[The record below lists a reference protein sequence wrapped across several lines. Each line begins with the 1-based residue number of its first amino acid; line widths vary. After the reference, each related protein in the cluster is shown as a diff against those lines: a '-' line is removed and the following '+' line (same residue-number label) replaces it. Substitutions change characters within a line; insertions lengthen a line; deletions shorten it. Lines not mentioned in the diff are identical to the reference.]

1 MFRFPLRRIPEWA
14 QEVEHARAAYE
25 ALAPLEAERMG
36 ELAGWVLVE
45 HVLHDMRLDGYRL
58 ERERLRQLLL
68 EGGEAQTVEE
78 RLAQH
83 FAAAVRRLSAYV
95 TEGLEEGR
103 PVELTLD
110 VLLELRR
117 LSSGCAES
125 EQELLRR
132 ERVNPLYP
140 EHEPCSPEELP
151 HLLRLALEWF
161 TAESFAEL
169 NPIEQAALVHIRLM
183 DLQPFERTYG
193 RVVRLAS
200 NLYTL
205 RAGLPPILIP
215 AEARAAYYDALLSGL
230 RMATQPLVE
239 LFARLVAGTLRTLR
253 ELALEGA

>member
-183 DLQPFERTYG
+183 DLQPFERAYG